1 MKVKNLYIGK
11 IDTIIKIKKTVT
23 NSYSWITTSHGIKF
37 VRIIHRDFS
46 KRFCKYALLYYKNGK
61 MMDVSDGKKY
71 LHPEIIDNYRSKKL
85 QNRNVVSD
93 YFEASRLLPIDG
105 EERVSRRKAKML
117 CKRLNYGDVEK
128 RFNRD
133 NDKE

>member
-11 IDTIIKIKKTVT
+11 IDTIIEIKKTLT
-23 NSYSWITTSHGIKF
+23 NSHIWIPTRHGT
-37 VRIIHRDFS
+37 RIVQVINRDFS

-71 LHPEIIDNYRSKKL
+71 LHPEIIDNYRSKRL

-117 CKRLNYGDVEK
+117 CKRLNYGDIEK
-128 RFNRD
+128 QFNK
-133 NDKE
+133 N